1 MKDYYFFLLSLFSLN
16 IFSDLS
22 IGSIEEVF
30 IKNGSY
36 ERKIQIYNP
45 FGKTINTD
53 TTFIIMND
61 GEELF
66 SEEDSWNGMSWN
78 IDDSFLELYR
88 SGIELNVVIIGIN
101 SAKRNKGN
109 IIDETRRYA
118 EYFPKESI
126 QYFDRSLSLI
136 HI

>member
-1 MKDYYFFLLSLFSLN
+1 MKAYCFFLLSLFSLN
-16 IFSDLS
+16 IFSNLS

-78 IDDSFLELYR
+78 CLLYTSPSPRDRTR
-88 SGIELNVVIIGIN
+88 SRMPS
-101 SAKRNKGN
+101 SA
-109 IIDETRRYA
+109 
-118 EYFPKESI
+118 
-126 QYFDRSLSLI
+126 
-136 HI
+136 